1 MSTGS
6 GNVFLGYKAGTT
18 SNTDSQLYI
27 ARSNTGVS
35 NAATWIYGDSSG
47 NCYMGANHSTWRTT
61 SDVRL
66 KKNIVDSP
74 RGLAEIDQLRVAN
87 FEYKTEDE
95 IDMSEFPSANSAED
109 VVIGKGNED
118 QIQTGLIA
126 QEVESVLPECIKTSD
141 YGVKTV
147 NNDPITW
154 ALINAVKELS
164 ARVKEL
170 ESRQ

>member
-1 MSTGS
+1 MGDA
-6 GNVFLGYKAGTT
+6 NYCVMIGYKSG
-18 SNTDSQLYI
+18 SNANSHNQLYI
-27 ARSNTGVS
+27 ARSNTGAG
-35 NAATWIYGDSSG
+35 NAATWIYGDSNGDCFMGG
-47 NCYMGANHSTWRTT
+47 NHTTWRTT

-95 IDMSEFPSANSAED
+95 IDMSEFPSADGAED
-109 VVIGKGNED
+109 VVIGKGNEG
-118 QIQTGLIA
+118 QIQTGIIA

-141 YGVKTV
+141 HGVKTV

-154 ALINAVKELS
+154 ALVNAVKELS